1 MALTRINNQ
10 ALTNVTS
17 AGLPSGS
24 VVQVVSSSN
33 ETGANF
39 SHTSFTDRHS
49 ASITPKSSSNKVMVI
64 VNFDVYHGGTGQGNC
79 EWQILD
85 HDGTEALD
93 SFYNGRAESSVVYK
107 SGTTGANF
115 LSSPATTSSVT
126 YKIRDKMHNGGTGSF
141 RSCTIT
147 LMEIAG

>member
-33 ETGANF
+33 STNTTL
-39 SHTSFTDRHS
+39 SHTSYADRHT
-49 ASITPKSSSNKVMVI
+49 ASITPKSSSNKVLVI
-64 VNFDVYHGGTGQGNC
+64 VNYDIYHGGTGQNRT
-79 EWQILD
+79 EWRILD

-93 SFYNGRAESSVVYK
+93 SFFNGRSETAVVYK
-107 SGTTGANF
+107 GGTTGANF
-115 LSSPATTSSVT
+115 LSSPATTSAVT
-126 YKIRDKMHNGGTGSF
+126 YKVQDKMVNGSSSF